1 MSKKDDRN
9 EAAMRR
15 VLYSVCVGGMSRWD
29 EIAKECGLS
38 GRTTTRQLGKLVERG
53 LLVSVKRKYFVT
65 EKGKEAAEKLKKELQ
80 TEKQSERNDS
90 PPASS

>member
-1 MSKKDDRN
+1 
-9 EAAMRR
+9 
-15 VLYSVCVGGMSRWD
+15 
-29 EIAKECGLS
+29 
-38 GRTTTRQLGKLVERG
+38 
-53 LLVSVKRKYFVT
+53 VKRKYFVT